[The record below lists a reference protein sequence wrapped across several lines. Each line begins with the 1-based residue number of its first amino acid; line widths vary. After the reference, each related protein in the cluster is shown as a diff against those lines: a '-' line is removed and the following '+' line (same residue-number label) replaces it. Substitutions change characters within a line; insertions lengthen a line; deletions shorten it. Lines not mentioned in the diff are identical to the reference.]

1 MEGYTGNFGQ
11 GHNMG
16 NAINIGLM
24 QAFGDAIH
32 ISDGRAME
40 NAGNAACKGFIS
52 LIIKAKLGAANIY
65 RDLRSRAIGA
75 GAVAREQ

>member
-1 MEGYTGNFGQ
+1 MEGDTGSFCQ

-32 ISDGRAME
+32 IGYGGAVE

-52 LIIKAKLGAANIY
+52 LIIKAKLGVANIY
-65 RDLRSRAIGA
+65 RDLRGRAIGA
-75 GAVAREQ
+75 GAMARE